1 MNRKLR
7 KHGNRRNMTTA
18 VNQKINLFKF
28 FPSNYNLKMN
38 NKHFKPNNKTS
49 KKFMIIEEDYG
60 LEPKKKN
67 KIYSK

>member
-1 MNRKLR
+1 
-7 KHGNRRNMTTA
+7 
-18 VNQKINLFKF
+18 
-28 FPSNYNLKMN
+28 MN